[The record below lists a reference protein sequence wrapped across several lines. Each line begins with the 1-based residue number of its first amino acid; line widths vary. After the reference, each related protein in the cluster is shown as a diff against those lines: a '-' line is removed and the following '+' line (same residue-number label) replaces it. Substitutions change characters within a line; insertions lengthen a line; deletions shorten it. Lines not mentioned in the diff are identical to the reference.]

1 MWSFLHLLTTQCFD
15 SRLSSNEDL
24 PQCRNRKHLRLR
36 SCPAALRLAFV
47 AEAKR
52 RACSG
57 GFPTLESTVHVLSLC
72 PCTFVQKVRR
82 AGLCMCKDAQLC
94 ATSTCSTCLAG

>member
-57 GFPTLESTVHVLSLC
+57 GAPALEVVHVLSTC
-72 PCTFVQKVRR
+72 PCALAVEVCPCR
-82 AGLCMCKDAQLC
+82 ALQGCTALHCKHL
-94 ATSTCSTCLAG
+94 LAPPV